1 MRNRDRKQLARLKYI
16 EPLPTSPSLDEA
28 FRQIEL
34 QRQGGAEDWRVVLR
48 QKGFVKQ
55 PDGSYSKV

>member
-1 MRNRDRKQLARLKYI
+1 MRSRDRKGARLKRI
-16 EPLPTSPSLDEA
+16 EPLPASPSLDEA

-48 QKGFVKQ
+48 QKGFYRNE
-55 PDGSYSKV
+55 DGSYSKS